1 MDVATIDS
9 EYQQLEQETE
19 QSGTALQTLA
29 EKLQAAAAAGDT
41 KATEWLSDLKAIA
54 LQVQQEQSQMQTL
67 LQAIHQFARDN
78 VQQTPVQQPGGRPF
92 GASGFLGGGFGRA
105 MEAGAGFGISNMLI
119 NSLFGG
125 LGGRL

>member
-29 EKLQAAAAAGDT
+29 EKLQSAASAGDA

-54 LQVQQEQSQMQTL
+54 LQVQQEQGQMQTL
-67 LQAIHQFARDN
+67 LQAIHQFAREN
-78 VQQTPVQQPGGRPF
+78 VQQAPVQQPGGRAF
-92 GASGFLGGGFGRA
+92 GGSGFLSGGFGRA
-105 MEAGAGFGISNMLI
+105 METGAGFGISNMLI

>member
-1 MDVATIDS
+1 MDVATIDR

-19 QSGTALQTLA
+19 QSGTAIQTLA
-29 EKLQAAAAAGDT
+29 EKLQGVAATGDA

-54 LQVQQEQSQMQTL
+54 LQVQQEQGQMQTL
-67 LQAIHQFARDN
+67 LQAIHQFASDYA
-78 VQQTPVQQPGGRPF
+78 QQAPVQQPGGRPF
-92 GASGFLGGGFGRA
+92 GSGFLGGGFGRA
-105 MEAGAGFGISNMLI
+105 METGAGFGISNLLI